1 MFGAV
6 MRTRT
11 DWLGWAAC
19 AFALAVT
26 FAAEYELARAVG
38 INETVALAVPG
49 ALDVYVL
56 RALQVRRDVLGAVI
70 AMVLVNAASHLV
82 TAGVLVADWPLI
94 VAVSAVAP
102 LVLWRAHV
110 LRHRKHTASTEPDTE
125 HGRAPDD
132 TDGPGTREHPEH
144 SVPLWDDSFPD
155 DLPVL
160 VGHEERWPEPEGTGC
175 VCEHGPGEHN
185 EHGCYSPLCPCRAPR
200 RTPTESHPGHGRDYG
215 ARVPTV
221 DEHAAEVI
229 DLCSEPVNGPE
240 HVSAPVLK
248 LVPALG
254 ENDPLLRQARVLM
267 IRNGGT
273 VPTVRA
279 LKKEL
284 SVGTP
289 RAQRIRDVLVTE
301 AREAQKKGTES

>member
-1 MFGAV
+1 MSTQK
-6 MRTRT
+6 TRR

-38 INETVALAVPG
+38 INEVVSLAVPG

-56 RALQVRRDVLGAVI
+56 RALQMKRDVLGAVLALI
-70 AMVLVNAASHLV
+70 LVNSASHLV
-82 TAGVLVADWPLI
+82 TAKVLPVDWWLI
-94 VAVSAVAP
+94 VAVSSVAP

-110 LRHRKHTASTEPDTE
+110 LRAPVTASTEEPE

-132 TDGPGTREHPEH
+132 TDGPGTREHPELGVTGAQWPVPESAKPASTMLTKHPEH

-160 VGHEERWPEPEGTGC
+160 VGHE
-175 VCEHGPGEHN
+175 
-185 EHGCYSPLCPCRAPR
+185 
-200 RTPTESHPGHGRDYG
+200 

-229 DLCSEPVNGPE
+229 ELCSEPVNGSE
-240 HVSAPVLK
+240 HDPAPVLK
-248 LVPALG
+248 LVPPSV
-254 ENDPLLRQARVLM
+254 EHDPLMSQARVLLE
-267 IRNGGT
+267 RNAGN

-279 LKKEL
+279 LKSGL
-284 SVGTP
+284 GVGTP

-301 AREAQKKGTES
+301 AREAQKKGTEA